1 MATPYDD
8 NQSDDQS
15 PRPVD
20 TATRAD
26 GASTKGHSSVERDS
40 VRAREREAFGGIKP
54 GVALLG
60 WLTTVGATLVLTAVV
75 AAVVTGLGLDDGVST
90 QNLRDVGIGAA
101 IVLLAILV
109 VAYYT
114 GGYVAGRMA
123 RFNGLRQGVAVWV
136 WAVLIAIVLTVIG
149 VVVGNET
156 DITSQ
161 VNLPPLP
168 VDSDDLSTRG
178 LVALAIV
185 LAATL
190 VAAMLGGLA
199 GMRFHRRV
207 DKAGFDLGDDD

>member
-8 NQSDDQS
+8 DQS
-15 PRPVD
+15 HDRSQRPVD
-20 TATRAD
+20 TATHAD
-26 GASTKGHSSVERDS
+26 GASAKDHSGSERDS
-40 VRAREREAFGGIKP
+40 VRAREKEAFGGIKP
-54 GVALLG
+54 GVAFLG
-60 WLTTVGATLVLTAVV
+60 WLTTVGTTLVLTAAV
-75 AAVVTGLGLDDGVST
+75 AAVVTGLGLDDSVST

-109 VAYYT
+109 VAYYV

-136 WAVLIAIVLTVIG
+136 WAVLIAIVLTVVG
-149 VVVGNET
+149 VVVGNGT
-156 DITSQ
+156 DITNR

-168 VDSDDLSTRG
+168 VDSDDLTTRG
-178 LVALAIV
+178 LIALAIV

-190 VAAMLGGLA
+190 VAAVLGGLA

-207 DKAGFDLGDDD
+207 DKAGFDLGNDD